1 MGDSREDG
9 MVSVP
14 AESSVSSGSFGQIQL
29 HRVSGEVSLG
39 YGIQRVWEGGEWDM
53 SSVVILTDSL
63 EVQSHPCPTVE
74 EFSRLPVNFFF
85 QLSKVLN

>member
-1 MGDSREDG
+1 

-39 YGIQRVWEGGEWDM
+39 GLLQRVWEGGEWDM

-74 EFSRLPVNFFF
+74 EFSRLPFKFFF
-85 QLSKVLN
+85 QLSLLFPAGLTFC